1 MDVLIFLVF
10 IHSDE
15 GSTLETVHNNI
26 GNLTFS
32 LSSYLRYRVSLVGK
46 VNDEVEGGN

>member
-1 MDVLIFLVF
+1 MDVLIFFLVF

-15 GSTLETVHNNI
+15 GLTLETVHNNI

-32 LSSYLRYRVSLVGK
+32 LSSYLRYT
-46 VNDEVEGGN
+46 VEPEFLW